1 LNARLPTIT
10 NFIEQEFIPTNNSFN
25 KQLLDLLRKIFV
37 YDPKQRIT
45 AKQALK
51 HPWFKETMVDDGTEA
66 LRIRD
71 QREEDARLAE
81 LRARADAQ
89 HQADLQ
95 HGEERQAKRM
105 REA

>member
-1 LNARLPTIT
+1 M
-10 NFIEQEFIPTNNSFN
+10 
-25 KQLLDLLRKIFV
+25 

-51 HPWFKETMVDDGTEA
+51 HPWFKESIVDDGTEA

-71 QREEDARLAE
+71 QREEDARLNEA
-81 LRARADAQ
+81 RARADTE
-89 HQADLQ
+89 HQADMQ
-95 HGEERQAKRM
+95 RQTDGRPVKRM